1 MDTQQRRP
9 LTDRELKTWLA
20 AGQTD
25 RGIGEGLT
33 FVASASAASKGK
45 ASWILRY
52 RVNGRPREKVLGRYP
67 ELSLKAARD
76 QARKDRGEIER
87 GVDVAAAKQLVKARI
102 TETQTVRELS
112 ERWLARYIEPRY
124 KHPDVVARVF
134 RKHINPVIGTLA
146 PKDVHGSIHWLQCSV
161 PCSSDVWSAESL
173 QPQVSEVDG
182 LWIGPLPLCRNCGA
196 VARPN
201 ILLFGDG
208 DWLSARSDFQETLL
222 QQWLHGVERLL
233 VLEIGAGTAV
243 PTVRHFAK
251 RLQTRLLAKIVRIDP
266 ADVASTDPNIMTLST
281 SAIAGLE
288 ALHQAVG

>member
-1 MDTQQRRP
+1 MKVSHHDVH
-9 LTDRELKTWLA
+9 LA
-20 AGQTD
+20 AEWLQESQGLLIAAGAGMGVD
-25 RGIGEGLT
+25 SGLPDFRGTEGLWRHYPALERAKLDLPRIANPET
-33 FVASASAASKGK
+33 FRS
-45 ASWILRY
+45 
-52 RVNGRPREKVLGRYP
+52 NPRLAWGFYGHR
-67 ELSLKAARD
+67 LSLYRSTIPHRGFTIARSLGHRLPAGLGVFTSNVDGQFQKAGFD
-76 QARKDRGEIER
+76 D
-87 GVDVAAAKQLVKARI
+87 KALH
-102 TETQTVRELS
+102 EC
-112 ERWLARYIEPRY
+112 
-124 KHPDVVARVF
+124 
-134 RKHINPVIGTLA
+134 
-146 PKDVHGSIHWLQCSV
+146 HGSIHWLQCSV

-182 LWIGPLPLCRNCGA
+182 LWLGPLPLCRNCGA

-251 RLQTRLLAKIVRIDP
+251 RLQTRLLAKIVRINP
-266 ADVASTDPNIMTLST
+266 ADVASTDPNILTLST

-288 ALHQAVG
+288 ALRQAVG